1 MSVWA
6 RHVLRLFLRHLRALL
21 ALCALVGAGLAPL
34 AHAETTAEITQMQV
48 ERLDDGL
55 YLSANVRFE
64 LPSVVQDALRKGISM
79 YFVAEADV
87 QRDRWY
93 WYDKKVATATR
104 HMRLS
109 YQPLTRRWRLTVASG
124 QISSVGLGATLGH
137 SFDELPEAM
146 ATIKRLSSWKI
157 ADAAEIT
164 PGARHNVELRF
175 RLDVSQL
182 PRPFQIGAVGQPEW
196 RVEATHNYR
205 LAVETAP

>member
-1 MSVWA
+1 MSAWA
-6 RHVLRLFLRHLRALL
+6 RHVLRHFLRHLRALM
-21 ALCALVGAGLAPL
+21 ALCALVGAGLVPVV
-34 AHAETTAEITQMQV
+34 HAQTRAEITQMQV
-48 ERLDDGL
+48 DRMDDGL

-64 LPSVVQDALRKGISM
+64 LPGVVEDALRKGISM

-93 WYDKKVATATR
+93 WYDKKVASATR

-137 SFDELPEAM
+137 SFDELSEAM
-146 ATIKRLSSWKI
+146 STIKRLSRWKI
-157 ADAAEIT
+157 AEAAEIEL
-164 PGARHNVELRF
+164 GARHNVELRF

-182 PRPFQIGAVGQPEW
+182 PRPFQIGAVGQPDW
-196 RVEATHNYR
+196 SVEGQQNFR